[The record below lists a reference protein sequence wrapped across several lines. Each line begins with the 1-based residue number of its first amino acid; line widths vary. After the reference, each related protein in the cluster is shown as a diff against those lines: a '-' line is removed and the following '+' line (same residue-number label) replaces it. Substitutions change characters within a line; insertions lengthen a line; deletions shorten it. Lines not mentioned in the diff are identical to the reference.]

1 MKRYVKFGGTLLCML
16 FSLAATAE
24 VVQTKERT
32 YAVKYKDDAVERY
45 KVVWTADVTTTISE
59 QGGSPVPYQGA
70 TDVRKCTWTIATTI
84 DRTVSLAT
92 RQGATMPL
100 PGMSRTYKEDFQNR
114 GGEFV
119 VTDSRN
125 ESCKDATPHRENA
138 IGNARNTAKG
148 LFERL
153 TEADLE
159 SLKKEAQSK
168 PDVATITAQ

>member
-1 MKRYVKFGGTLLCML
+1 MKRCMRFGGALLCL
-16 FSLAATAE
+16 LVSQAAGAE

-45 KVVWTADVTTTISE
+45 KVAWTANVVATVRE
-59 QGGSPVPYQGA
+59 LGGSPVPYQGSV
-70 TDVRKCTWTIATTI
+70 DVRKCSWTIATTI

-100 PGMSRTYKEDFQNR
+100 PTMNRTYKEDFQNR
-114 GGEFV
+114 GGEFL

-125 ESCKDATPHRENA
+125 ESCKDATAYRENA
-138 IGNARNTAKG
+138 IGNARTAIRS

-159 SLKKEAQSK
+159 NLKKEAQSK
-168 PDVATITAQ
+168 PDVATITVQ